1 MKAIPSHPDQRLMIG
16 DDNPLGF
23 ISWSFDR
30 VIHEWTKMD
39 YSRPIVHI
47 GPGVKTM
54 EGETHRLEYPEFD
67 FDGQI
72 TRRQVGGQRIE
83 FAKGIR
89 DSGRDHMPFKDNSV
103 GGIVAVCVLE
113 HLYDISWI
121 VREAGR
127 VLAPG
132 CPFNIFVPHPL
143 SVMHLEDADHKSN
156 QVLDSWENLLNNPY
170 YGDEKGKNGIPLK
183 VGFNMK
189 VALKEENTA
198 ICTQLI
204 KMTHEEATVAEFGR
218 GK

>member
-1 MKAIPSHPDQRLMIG
+1 MLQIG
-16 DDNPLGF
+16 EDNALAF
-23 ISWSFDR
+23 IGWAFDR
-30 VIHEWTKMD
+30 QMQSWVGMD
-39 YSRPIVHI
+39 FARPIVHI
-47 GPGVKTM
+47 GPGIKMV
-54 EGETHRLEYPEFD
+54 EGQTHVLDFPEYD

-72 TRRQVGGQRIE
+72 T
-83 FAKGIR
+83 IR
-89 DSGRDHMPFKDNSV
+89 GVNYDGVMGVSGKSRMPFDDNRV

-121 VREAGR
+121 IREAGR

-132 CPFNIFVPHPL
+132 CPFNIFVPHPD
-143 SVMHLEDADHKSN
+143 SVMHLEDADHKSR

-170 YGDEKGKNGIPLK
+170 YGEEKGKNGIPLR

-204 KMTHEEATVAEFGR
+204 KMGPGELGHF
-218 GK
+218 

>member
-1 MKAIPSHPDQRLMIG
+1 MLQIG
-16 DDNPLGF
+16 EDNALNF
-23 ISWSFDR
+23 IGWAFDR
-30 VIHEWTKMD
+30 QMQPWVGMD
-39 YSRPIVHI
+39 YARPIVHI
-47 GPGVKTM
+47 GPGIKM
-54 EGETHRLEYPEFD
+54 LEGQTHVLDFPEYD

-72 TRRQVGGQRIE
+72 TIRGINDKGVMGVSGRSRMPFDDNTVGG
-83 FAKGIR
+83 
-89 DSGRDHMPFKDNSV
+89 V
-103 GGIVAVCVLE
+103 VAVCVLE

-121 VREAGR
+121 IREAGR

-170 YGDEKGKNGIPLK
+170 YGEEKGKNGIPLR

-204 KMTHEEATVAEFGR
+204 KI
-218 GK
+218 

>member
-1 MKAIPSHPDQRLMIG
+1 MKAIPPRADRKLRYDQDNALDFIG
-16 DDNPLGF
+16 
-23 ISWSFDR
+23 WAFDR
-30 VIHEWTKMD
+30 EMPEWEGMD
-39 YSRPIVHI
+39 YSKPIVHI
-47 GPGVKTM
+47 GPGVKSM
-54 EGETHRLEYPEFD
+54 VAETHVLDFPEYD

-72 TRRQVGGQRIE
+72 T
-83 FAKGIR
+83 IR
-89 DSGRDHMPFKDNSV
+89 GVNDQGVMGVSGKSWMPFEDNTV

-121 VREAGR
+121 IREAGR

-170 YGDEKGKNGIPLK
+170 YGDAKGKNGIPLR

-204 KMTHEEATVAEFGR
+204 KIKEESQ
-218 GK
+218 